1 MIDVGHS
8 IALLAVIAGVNL
20 FSRYLPFWIFSKG
33 APKSVVYLGKVL
45 PSAVIGMLLVYCLK
59 NMTFLAAPYGAAE
72 IIAIAAVVLIHK
84 WRHNVMIS
92 ILTGTVLY
100 MLLVQVIF

>member
-20 FSRYLPFWIFSKG
+20 LSRYLPFWIFSKG
-33 APKSVVYLGKVL
+33 APRPVVYLGKVL

-100 MLLVQVIF
+100 MLLVQVVF